1 MQAAK
6 SIGVNKRPLGH
17 SPLRRAAAIAMI
29 VFGVIF
35 FVAGVYG
42 YLANDLRCV
51 NQELFTRV
59 AAARKAALSAGTSV
73 SGGMGLLSEYL
84 KTACIIMILG
94 IALTLLG
101 VMMLALRRE
110 RYIDFLCIVPAMI
123 FFMMFVY
130 YPIID
135 LVRISF
141 KDMKL
146 GNDNFKQVGFKNYKW
161 LFQGSGWKYF
171 FQSLKITITYT
182 FWELVFTLVIGMLLA
197 LLFNHMTRYF
207 NVLRAAVFMPKYI
220 AVSTSAIVFLWILHG
235 NHGILNHLLNMLGF
249 EGVDWLNKEDT
260 ALAGIL
266 FLTFWRV
273 TGYGMMIYLS
283 AMKGIPQDYY
293 EAAAIDGA
301 DGVQRFRHIT
311 VPLLTPTTVFLLVT
325 TFIASMKVFQSVDV
339 MTGGGP
345 GKATNVMVQWIY
357 NTAFKDFRMER
368 SATVSVVFFIILLVC
383 TALTMK
389 WSNRKT
395 NYDQ

>member
-42 YLANDLRCV
+42 YLVNDLRCV
-51 NQELFTRV
+51 NQDLFTRV

-141 KDMKL
+141 TDMKL

-293 EAAAIDGA
+293 EAAAYHGAAADAHHRLPAGNHVYRQHEGVPVRGRYDGRRPRQGDQRDGA
-301 DGVQRFRHIT
+301 VDLQHGVQGLPHGTLGHGIGC
-311 VPLLTPTTVFLLVT
+311 VLYYPAGLHG
-325 TFIASMKVFQSVDV
+325 ADDE
-339 MTGGGP
+339 
-345 GKATNVMVQWIY
+345 MVQP
-357 NTAFKDFRMER
+357 
-368 SATVSVVFFIILLVC
+368 
-383 TALTMK
+383 
-389 WSNRKT
+389 
-395 NYDQ
+395 